1 MIVDI
6 DKSAP
11 DPSAGR
17 YDVCIAGGGVA
28 GITLAYTLAAR
39 GQRILLLEA
48 GGLEYTDKSQS
59 VYKGENVGDEYFD
72 LDVARLRY
80 LGGSSNHWGGRCR
93 PLDPYDFEKHAHI
106 EGSGWPIDI
115 TDLDPY
121 LAESRKILE
130 IDDFPSDDALK
141 ESGGRL
147 KEIFFRFSPPVRFG
161 EKYHDFLK
169 SSDAVHVFLNAN
181 LVDIKLDTA
190 SGRISAFAFRGYAS
204 DAPVYWGRANQYV
217 LALGGIENARAMLNA
232 NRQVPNGLGN
242 EYDLVG
248 RFFMEH
254 PNYDIGYYIADSSKT
269 KLGEDR
275 RFVAPTI
282 QLMRRERIA
291 NAGFRLLKMIDRR
304 DDGFVFHAKEL
315 FRDALCAS
323 DVIADLIRTIRPFHC
338 RPTLDVAGRLR
349 VQSEQVPNPNSRV
362 ELGTKTDRFGLRR
375 VELDWQHSPMDKKTI
390 RVGGLEIA
398 KQFARWDIGRVKL
411 FDWVLDESHP
421 RMPGLKDGEK
431 VGGNHHM
438 GTTRMGASQ
447 RDGVVDRN
455 CRVFGVE
462 NLYIAGSSV
471 FRTGGHA
478 NPTLTIIQLALR
490 LRDHLARLV

>member
-1 MIVDI
+1 
-6 DKSAP
+6 
-11 DPSAGR
+11 
-17 YDVCIAGGGVA
+17 
-28 GITLAYTLAAR
+28 
-39 GQRILLLEA
+39 
-48 GGLEYTDKSQS
+48 
-59 VYKGENVGDEYFD
+59 
-72 LDVARLRY
+72 
-80 LGGSSNHWGGRCR
+80 
-93 PLDPYDFEKHAHI
+93 
-106 EGSGWPIDI
+106 
-115 TDLDPY
+115 
-121 LAESRKILE
+121 
-130 IDDFPSDDALK
+130 
-141 ESGGRL
+141 
-147 KEIFFRFSPPVRFG
+147 
-161 EKYHDFLK
+161 
-169 SSDAVHVFLNAN
+169 
-181 LVDIKLDTA
+181 
-190 SGRISAFAFRGYAS
+190 
-204 DAPVYWGRANQYV
+204 
-217 LALGGIENARAMLNA
+217 LNA

-254 PNYDIGYYIADSSKT
+254 PNYVIGYYIADSSKT
-269 KLGEDR
+269 KFGEDR

-304 DDGFVFHAKEL
+304 DHEFDAKEL

-338 RPTLDVAGRLR
+338 RRPTLDVAGRLR

-375 VELDWQHSPMDKKTI
+375 VELDWQLSPMDKKTI

-447 RDGVVDRN
+447 RDGVADRN